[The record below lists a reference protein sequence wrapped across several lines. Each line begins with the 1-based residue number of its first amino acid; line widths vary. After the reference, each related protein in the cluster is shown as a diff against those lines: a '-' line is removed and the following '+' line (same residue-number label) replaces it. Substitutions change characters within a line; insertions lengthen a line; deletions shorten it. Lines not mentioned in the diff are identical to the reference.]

1 MTSYWCC
8 GQPPSTLFGRVV
20 SQMTMMFPFAL
31 ELVFSGPFSADVN
44 AHHRIFGLLVVLQ
57 SRASQSVIDS
67 LCLCVQLLKASRGGI
82 TLFWQTILWGTA
94 NITRVV
100 LVVSF
105 TTIVASK
112 KSWTSSGRS
121 MWFSVSFSPL
131 FATQWTGVLLAFHQV
146 GFRKF
151 HMDNIIREIV
161 TLVSLLS
168 LNNSFGDLLATK
180 LSRTFLTA
188 LVWSV
193 SSQIVLV
200 LCASLGDDT

>member
-1 MTSYWCC
+1 M
-8 GQPPSTLFGRVV
+8 
-20 SQMTMMFPFAL
+20 
-31 ELVFSGPFSADVN
+31 
-44 AHHRIFGLLVVLQ
+44 HRRSRISSKSESFITEYLDFLVVLQ
-57 SRASQSVIDS
+57 SRASQSVVDS

-82 TLFWQTILWGTA
+82 TLFWPTNLRGAA
-94 NITRVV
+94 NIVSVV

-105 TTIVASK
+105 TTIVVSK
-112 KSWTSSGRS
+112 KSGTSSGRS
-121 MWFSVSFSPL
+121 MWVLVLFSALS
-131 FATQWTGVLLAFHQV
+131 ATQSTGGLLAFLQV
-146 GFRKF
+146 SCRKF

-168 LNNSFGDLLATK
+168 LNNSFGDLLTTK